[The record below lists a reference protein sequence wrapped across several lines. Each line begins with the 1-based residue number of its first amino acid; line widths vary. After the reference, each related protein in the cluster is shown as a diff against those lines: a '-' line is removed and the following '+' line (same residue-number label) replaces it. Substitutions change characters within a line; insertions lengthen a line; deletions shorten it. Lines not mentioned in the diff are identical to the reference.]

1 MITIDLKLSENL
13 KVVNADS
20 AQLEQILMNLGVNAR
35 DAMAD
40 GGTLTF
46 QTENVY
52 LDRGYTTSMLGANP
66 GEYILLT
73 VSDTGHGMDKETLQ
87 HIFEPFYTT
96 KEAGKGTGLG
106 LAIVYGIVQNHN
118 GYIQVD
124 SRPGGGTTF
133 RIYFPV
139 LKGDGTE
146 KGVEAKAPADAP
158 RGKERILLVD
168 DEKTVLDIG
177 QDLLCQYGYETI
189 LADGGERAI
198 EIYRKE
204 KDRIDLVILDL
215 IMPGMGGA
223 ETFREL
229 QGMDPQVSAL
239 IISGYSLPDE
249 VRELLAQGCKGF
261 LQKPFLIPELFNAIR
276 QAIRRDD
283 EKRG

>member
-1 MITIDLKLSENL
+1 
-13 KVVNADS
+13 
-20 AQLEQILMNLGVNAR
+20 
-35 DAMAD
+35 
-40 GGTLTF
+40 
-46 QTENVY
+46 
-52 LDRGYTTSMLGANP
+52 MLGATP

-73 VSDTGHGMDKETLQ
+73 VADTGHGMDKETLQ

-139 LKGDGTE
+139 LKGDGLE
-146 KGVEAKAPADAP
+146 KAEAKVQKESP

-177 QDLLCQYGYETI
+177 QDLLRQYGYETI
-189 LADGGERAI
+189 LADGGEKAI
-198 EIYRKE
+198 EIYRQE

-215 IMPGMGGA
+215 IMPGMGGQKCFQ
-223 ETFREL
+223 EFL
-229 QGMDPQVSAL
+229 KINPKIKV
-239 IISGYSLPDE
+239 IISTGASAE
-249 VRELLAQGCKGF
+249 EQVREAFSPHPVGF
-261 LQKPFLIPELFNAIR
+261 VSKPYQLKDML
-276 QAIRRDD
+276 
-283 EKRG
+283 EKVREVLDAKLPS